1 MATMGK
7 KLVFIT
13 GANTGI
19 GYETVR
25 ALVQSP
31 RPYHIF
37 LGSRSVERGREAAE
51 AVRAEFPDSPSS
63 AEVIQVDI
71 SSDQS
76 INDAFEKVKN
86 GPGYIDALV
95 NNAGLALAQKVD
107 SGEMTIRE
115 SWNQTY
121 DVNVA
126 GTEVMTTVFAPL
138 LLKSSDPRLVF
149 VTSGLSSLQHTGA
162 SLYPPMRIPAGWPK
176 AIPYNTSSYRSSKAA
191 LNMMMLW
198 WHWALKED
206 GAKVWSISPGFLA
219 TGLGGIGNEVLKA
232 RGAGHPSLGGIFI
245 KDVLEGK
252 RDADVGKVI
261 SSGGI
266 QPF

>member
-1 MATMGK
+1 MATVGK

-51 AVRAEFPDSPSS
+51 ALRAEFPNSPSS

-95 NNAGLALAQKVD
+95 NNAGPCPKC
-107 SGEMTIRE
+107 
-115 SWNQTY
+115 
-121 DVNVA
+121 
-126 GTEVMTTVFAPL
+126 APMANPPPNGPYPL
-138 LLKSSDPRLVF
+138 PPRP
-149 VTSGLSSLQHTGA
+149 TAETA
-162 SLYPPMRIPAGWPK
+162 
-176 AIPYNTSSYRSSKAA
+176 
-191 LNMMMLW
+191 
-198 WHWALKED
+198 
-206 GAKVWSISPGFLA
+206 
-219 TGLGGIGNEVLKA
+219 
-232 RGAGHPSLGGIFI
+232 
-245 KDVLEGK
+245 
-252 RDADVGKVI
+252 
-261 SSGGI
+261 
-266 QPF
+266 